1 MPKDSIRTDKIEATD
16 FTGDISRT
24 LNDAMVTSMAECF
37 AIQQGIMNVPIF
49 NGKNMPVRDFIRD
62 VTLTQAQHLG
72 QSFAIKNILLVN
84 RVEIEVSNDTA

>member
-1 MPKDSIRTDKIEATD
+1 MPKDNTPPDKTGTTD

-49 NGKNMPVRDFIRD
+49 NGKNIPFPYAWKKFFFHER
-62 VTLTQAQHLG
+62 LH
-72 QSFAIKNILLVN
+72 
-84 RVEIEVSNDTA
+84 